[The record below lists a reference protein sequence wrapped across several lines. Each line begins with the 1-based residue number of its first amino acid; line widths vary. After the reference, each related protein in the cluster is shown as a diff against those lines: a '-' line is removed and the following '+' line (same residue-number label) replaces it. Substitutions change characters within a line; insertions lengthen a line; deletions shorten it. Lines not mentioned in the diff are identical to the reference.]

1 MLRHELSLQEMPGR
15 PYMAFMI
22 STRVWR
28 RLPIIRTLVHRPRL
42 ALCMAVAAISWP
54 ALLWLWPNHVVAE
67 ILLSYNLGT
76 TLYLVLAGH
85 MMLSSNVHNMRWRA
99 RLQDEG
105 RTAVLMGVVV
115 ASVIS
120 LVAIAAQLSIAKDAV
135 GITKILHIVLSAFTV
150 LTSWSFTQ
158 TMFALHYAH
167 SYYGPSS
174 DSAGHGLDFP
184 GTTTPDYLDF
194 LYVACV
200 IGTSGQTADVSFSSS
215 AMRRIGLLHSVLS
228 FFYNATMVAL
238 TINILASLL

>member
-1 MLRHELSLQEMPGR
+1 MPRR
-15 PYMAFMI
+15 PYMAHMTV
-22 STRVWR
+22 TRSWR
-28 RLPIIRTLVHRPRL
+28 RLPLIRNLVHRPRL
-42 ALCMAVAAISWP
+42 ALCIGVTAMSMP
-54 ALLWLWPNHVVAE
+54 LLHWLWPNHAVAE
-67 ILLSYNLGT
+67 FLLSYNLGT
-76 TLYLVLAGH
+76 ILYLVLAGR
-85 MMLSSNVHNMRWRA
+85 MMLSSSVHHMRWRA

-105 RTAVLMGVVV
+105 RTAVLVGVVV

-120 LVAIAAQLSIAKDAV
+120 LVAIAAQLSIAKDSV
-135 GITKILHIVLSAFTV
+135 GITKILHIGLSAVTV

-167 SYYGPSS
+167 TYYGPSS
-174 DSAGHGLDFP
+174 DSAEHGLDFP